1 MYISILDNSRGTNSI
16 IHDTENVT
24 ENMQNED
31 VSALLET
38 LGFRESE
45 ISFMV
50 SKENPFEPV
59 DEYVT
64 LRELCENVEEDLTE
78 KEVHHG

>member
-16 IHDTENVT
+16 IHDTEDVT

-31 VSALLET
+31 VYALLET
-38 LGFRESE
+38 LGFRKSE

-50 SKENPFEPV
+50 SKENP
-59 DEYVT
+59 Y
-64 LRELCENVEEDLTE
+64 ENFARMRRKT
-78 KEVHHG
+78 

>member
-1 MYISILDNSRGTNSI
+1 MYISILDYSHGTVSI

-24 ENMQNED
+24 ENMLNED

-38 LGFRESE
+38 LGFRKSE

-64 LRELCENVEEDLTE
+64 LRELCENMEDDLTG
-78 KEVHHG
+78 KEVHDG

>member
-16 IHDTENVT
+16 IHDTEDVT

-31 VSALLET
+31 VYALLET
-38 LGFRESE
+38 LGFRKSE

-50 SKENPFEPV
+50 SKENPYDPF

-64 LRELCENVEEDLTE
+64 LRELCEDAEEDLTV
-78 KEVHHG
+78 KEVRNG